1 MGSAVRARRGVG
13 CGEGGTCNA
22 PLATSHRVLGI
33 LSLGRLTPTP
43 FTSDELSWVA
53 QIAEQLALALEN
65 ALAFDEIASLK
76 DRLAHENIYLE
87 EEIAAPSISERS
99 SAKAGR

>member
-1 MGSAVRARRGVG
+1 MEALHAHVVASGVKRI
-13 CGEGGTCNA
+13 CNA

-43 FTSDELSWVA
+43 FTSEELGGVA
-53 QIAEQLALALEN
+53 QIAEQIALALEN
-65 ALAFDEIASLK
+65 ALAFSEIAFRRIALRTRTSILK
-76 DRLAHENIYLE
+76 KRS
-87 EEIAAPSISERS
+87 AAPSISERS